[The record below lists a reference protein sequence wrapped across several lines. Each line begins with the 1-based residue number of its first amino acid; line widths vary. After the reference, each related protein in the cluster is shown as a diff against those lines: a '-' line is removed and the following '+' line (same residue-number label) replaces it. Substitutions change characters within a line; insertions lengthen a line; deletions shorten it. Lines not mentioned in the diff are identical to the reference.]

1 MKTLILL
8 PLIFITACGT
18 SKPPLIIPAPP
29 PPEPAYRMAPPPP
42 QPPQTIYK
50 LRNYDGPEAMEPS
63 EVRQAQK
70 LCIMAKMQPVTHF
83 LSVRTDVGSKVQV
96 PVSVTCEPF

>member
-8 PLIFITACGT
+8 PLIALTACGT
-18 SKPPLIIPAPP
+18 AQRTPLAEVHTIPLYTVAPTPPSPP
-29 PPEPAYRMAPPPP
+29 PV
-42 QPPQTIYK
+42 IYK
-50 LRNYDGPEAMEPS
+50 LKGYDGPEAMEQH

-70 LCIMAKMQPVTHF
+70 LCIMSKMQPITHF

>member
-8 PLIFITACGT
+8 PLILLTACGT
-18 SKPPLIIPAPP
+18 SKPPLIIPAPA
-29 PPEPAYRMAPPPP
+29 PEPAYRMAPPPP

>member
-18 SKPPLIIPAPP
+18 QQHRAPVADAAYIIAPTPPSPP
-29 PPEPAYRMAPPPP
+29 PV
-42 QPPQTIYK
+42 IYK
-50 LRNYDGPEAMEPS
+50 LRGYDGPEAMEQH

-70 LCIMAKMQPVTHF
+70 LCIMSKMQPVTHF
-83 LSVRTDVGSKVQV
+83 VSVRTDVGSKVQV

>member
-8 PLIFITACGT
+8 PLILLTACGT
-18 SKPPLIIPAPP
+18 THNRAPVADAYIIAPTPPGPP
-29 PPEPAYRMAPPPP
+29 PI
-42 QPPQTIYK
+42 IYK
-50 LRNYDGPEAMEPS
+50 LRGYDGPEAMEQH

-70 LCIMAKMQPVTHF
+70 LCIMSKMQPVTHF
-83 LSVRTDVGSKVQV
+83 VSVRTDVGSKVQV

>member
-8 PLIFITACGT
+8 PLILLTACGT
-18 SKPPLIIPAPP
+18 SKPPIVVSS
-29 PPEPAYRMAPPPP
+29 PPP
-42 QPPQTIYK
+42 QYVMAPTPPSPPQTIYK
-50 LRNYDGPEAMEPS
+50 LRNYDGPEAMEPH

-70 LCIMAKMQPVTHF
+70 LCIMSKMQPVTHF

-96 PVSVTCEPF
+96 PVSVSCEPF

>member
-8 PLIFITACGT
+8 PLILLTACSA
-18 SKPPLIIPAPP
+18 SKPPIVVSSPP
-29 PPEPAYRMAPPPP
+29 PQYVMAPTPP

-50 LRNYDGPEAMEPS
+50 LRNYDGPEAMEPH

-70 LCIMAKMQPVTHF
+70 MCIMSKMQPVTHF